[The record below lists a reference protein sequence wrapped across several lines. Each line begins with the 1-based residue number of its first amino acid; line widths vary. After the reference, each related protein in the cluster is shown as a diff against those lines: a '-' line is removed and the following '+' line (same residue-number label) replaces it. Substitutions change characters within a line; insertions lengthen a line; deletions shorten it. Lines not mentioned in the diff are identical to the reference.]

1 MAPQGKPF
9 VVEPRR
15 PGLAPQVSPSW
26 WNLVWLKWAAGM
38 EQLAGR
44 STPQGSPSWWNLGG
58 GSRHR
63 RGALRGAIRVG
74 WRGHHEVSPKGTNQ
88 TDPICPEPKMD
99 FVTSHL
105 THHFHA
111 LDVGCWSMGSQY
123 TPPTSLAPTETATW
137 GRTDDPKP
145 PDRHHSAG
153 QVPDRPISDHLS
165 GGQMVCPG
173 PVRSS
178 VRRTDDLSATCPG
191 VCPHFFHF
199 FPFMS

>member
-1 MAPQGKPF
+1 MSLGLLGPPTPPTRHQKMLLRPQGLQT
-9 VVEPRR
+9 E
-15 PGLAPQVSPSW
+15 
-26 WNLVWLKWAAGM
+26 
-38 EQLAGR
+38 
-44 STPQGSPSWWNLGG
+44 T
-58 GSRHR
+58 RHI
-63 RGALRGAIRVG
+63 LY
-74 WRGHHEVSPKGTNQ
+74 EVSQKGTNRN
-88 TDPICPEPKMD
+88 DPVCREPKMD
-99 FVTSHL
+99 FLTSHL

-153 QVPDRPISDHLS
+153 QVPDRPRTDHLS
-165 GGQMVCPG
+165 DGQIVCPG
-173 PVRSS
+173 SVRSS

-199 FPFMS
+199 FPFMSYWVEDPF